1 MNIKTDEQHHAEDLQ
16 RIANFRLMDD
26 DFFTACFRE
35 NRQGIQFLLRI
46 ILDAPKLRIRKSE
59 PQKILKNLYG
69 RSIVPDVYAVGSNRV
84 VYNLEIENS
93 TRGAAAKRARY
104 HSSLLDANVLDAGQE
119 CSDLPETYVIFITER
134 DGMKRQKPLYR
145 VERAVLGEHRLF
157 EDLSHIIYVNGKVQD
172 DTPLGWLMHDFHCR
186 AASEMHYPELA
197 KIVRQFKESEKGR
210 KRMCKALEDMRKEAA
225 AEAAWL
231 KAVQT
236 AKCMLAW
243 GDVPMERIAE
253 ATGLTY
259 KEIMEIADQNRAVPA

>member
-1 MNIKTDEQHHAEDLQ
+1 MNIKTESEHHTDDLQ
-16 RIANFRLMDD
+16 RIAEFRLMDD

-46 ILDAPKLRIRKSE
+46 ILDEPKLRIRRSE
-59 PQKILKNLYG
+59 PQKILKNLFG
-69 RSIVPDVYAVGSNRV
+69 KSIVPDVYAVGSNRV

-93 TRGAAAKRARY
+93 GRNSAKRARY
-104 HSSLLDANVLDAGQE
+104 HSSLLDANALDAGQDFKE
-119 CSDLPETYVIFITER
+119 LPETYVIFITER
-134 DGMKRQKPLYR
+134 DVLKSKKPLYR
-145 VERAVLGEHRLF
+145 VESVVLGEHRLF

-197 KIVRQFKESEKGR
+197 KIVRQFKESKKGR
-210 KRMCKALEDMRKEAA
+210 ENMCKALEDMRKEAA

-243 GDVPMERIAE
+243 GDVPIERIAE
-253 ATGLTY
+253 ATGLTF
-259 KEIMEIADQNRAVPA
+259 KEIMEIADQNKAVPA